1 MKRPSGLKGF
11 VAITMGQTVSITGT
25 GMTQFGLSFWVWQQY
40 GKATP
45 FSIMNVLFF
54 GAQVIFGLVAG
65 SLIDRWS
72 RKVSLILPDVA
83 SGVLT
88 LMALYLYSHGNLT
101 LAFLYAMSLIN
112 GMFSALQFPAYSV
125 TLAAML
131 KPEEYTRANAL
142 FSLTDYG
149 PALIAPILAGGL
161 LNIIGLQ
168 GIMAID
174 ILTLM
179 FAVAINMW
187 VFIPPTVL
195 KSNTPAKGLA
205 RLWED
210 ISTGFRF
217 IMERKELLTLLIVFL
232 LNNFFAGFGSV
243 LISPYILARTNNNPV
258 AAGTVESFMGIGG
271 LLGAGIFSFYVVRGR
286 KILPV
291 LWGDILI
298 DAGSAFLGMARSLI
312 PMCGVAALS
321 SFGGVMANTHSQ
333 AIWQSIVPIDLQGRV
348 FSARRFMA
356 EVVSI
361 IPTFL
366 SGPIVDYYLVPYFTE
381 KNIFTSTLGSG
392 PAGAMAFAIV
402 IGSLVSIAVSVWA
415 MANPSVMHVEDLAQS
430 VSSLPTRD

>member
-1 MKRPSGLKGF
+1 
-11 VAITMGQTVSITGT
+11 
-25 GMTQFGLSFWVWQQY
+25 
-40 GKATP
+40 
-45 FSIMNVLFF
+45 MNVLFF

-187 VFIPPTVL
+187 
-195 KSNTPAKGLA
+195 
-205 RLWED
+205 
-210 ISTGFRF
+210 
-217 IMERKELLTLLIVFL
+217 
-232 LNNFFAGFGSV
+232 
-243 LISPYILARTNNNPV
+243 
-258 AAGTVESFMGIGG
+258 
-271 LLGAGIFSFYVVRGR
+271 
-286 KILPV
+286 
-291 LWGDILI
+291 
-298 DAGSAFLGMARSLI
+298 
-312 PMCGVAALS
+312 S
-321 SFGGVMANTHSQ
+321 SFHQ
-333 AIWQSIVPIDLQGRV
+333 P
-348 FSARRFMA
+348 F
-356 EVVSI
+356 
-361 IPTFL
+361 
-366 SGPIVDYYLVPYFTE
+366 
-381 KNIFTSTLGSG
+381 
-392 PAGAMAFAIV
+392 
-402 IGSLVSIAVSVWA
+402 
-415 MANPSVMHVEDLAQS
+415 
-430 VSSLPTRD
+430 